1 MLANA
6 AHWLPIVQTGKK
18 YRPPRIKLNRDRC
31 RDHHRTKNNLRKGTP
46 MVKIKND
53 PRVTAVGKFIRRF
66 SIDELAEF
74 FLVFIGKMSLVG
86 PRPHLPEEVAK
97 YKKHHKRVLKIK
109 PGISGLAQISGRSDL
124 DFEEEVRLDTYYI
137 ENWSPRLDLWILL
150 KTPMAVLK
158 KRKAE

>member
-1 MLANA
+1 
-6 AHWLPIVQTGKK
+6 
-18 YRPPRIKLNRDRC
+18 
-31 RDHHRTKNNLRKGTP
+31 
-46 MVKIKND
+46 VKIKND
-53 PRVTAVGKFIRRF
+53 PRVTRVGRFIRRF

-109 PGISGLAQISGRSDL
+109 PGITGLAQISGRSDL

-137 ENWSPRLDLWILL
+137 ENWSPRLDLWTLL